1 MEKVDNHCAFACWV
15 RGGERNLE
23 AGCQKEIEG
32 ASASSAGHARLVVAW
47 AILGAQEDGIAELER
62 TAQGNPCLLFIRNVM
77 FDESSFDLRAGD
89 EPDSVHSI
97 LCSHGQWTFAFS
109 SGSCL
114 PPDCPWKAGKTYDED
129 LCRPPQSMEAMNSQT
144 MWMALATGQGGLEPL
159 MVASK
164 WTATRTTC
172 DAHAA
177 NQRLLRHLEDSLP
190 QHHLLLTILCAQH
203 RAGNVV
209 EQLTKLLGNLGGC
222 FCISKVMNKRGCLAS
237 LRRQVSKVLSDRLVV
252 WQSLPAGLQDEWAEG
267 SRCAR
272 KLVTLCSAFLDEV
285 DEDEGHGEGRR
296 RKSLQQLLA
305 FFNSPWTGLLFGVG
319 NLPLS
324 SAFLSGVDIGLDC

>member
-1 MEKVDNHCAFACWV
+1 MEKV
-15 RGGERNLE
+15 
-23 AGCQKEIEG
+23 
-32 ASASSAGHARLVVAW
+32 
-47 AILGAQEDGIAELER
+47 
-62 TAQGNPCLLFIRNVM
+62 
-77 FDESSFDLRAGD
+77 
-89 EPDSVHSI
+89 
-97 LCSHGQWTFAFS
+97 
-109 SGSCL
+109 
-114 PPDCPWKAGKTYDED
+114 
-129 LCRPPQSMEAMNSQT
+129 
-144 MWMALATGQGGLEPL
+144 
-159 MVASK
+159 
-164 WTATRTTC
+164 

-177 NQRLLRHLEDSLP
+177 NQRLLRHLEDLLP
-190 QHHLLLTILCAQH
+190 QHHLLLPILCAQH

-252 WQSLPAGLQDEWAEG
+252 WQS
-267 SRCAR
+267 CAR

>member
-77 FDESSFDLRAGD
+77 FDESSFDLRAGN

-114 PPDCPWKAGKTYDED
+114 PLDCPWKAGKTYDED

-144 MWMALATGQGGLEPL
+144 MWMALATGQGAGA
-159 MVASK
+159 VDGGK
-164 WTATRTTC
+164 QVDC
-172 DAHAA
+172 YA
-177 NQRLLRHLEDSLP
+177 N
-190 QHHLLLTILCAQH
+190 
-203 RAGNVV
+203 N
-209 EQLTKLLGNLGGC
+209 
-222 FCISKVMNKRGCLAS
+222 M
-237 LRRQVSKVLSDRLVV
+237 
-252 WQSLPAGLQDEWAEG
+252 
-267 SRCAR
+267 
-272 KLVTLCSAFLDEV
+272 
-285 DEDEGHGEGRR
+285 
-296 RKSLQQLLA
+296 
-305 FFNSPWTGLLFGVG
+305 
-319 NLPLS
+319 
-324 SAFLSGVDIGLDC
+324 

>member
-1 MEKVDNHCAFACWV
+1 MEKV
-15 RGGERNLE
+15 
-23 AGCQKEIEG
+23 
-32 ASASSAGHARLVVAW
+32 
-47 AILGAQEDGIAELER
+47 
-62 TAQGNPCLLFIRNVM
+62 
-77 FDESSFDLRAGD
+77 
-89 EPDSVHSI
+89 
-97 LCSHGQWTFAFS
+97 
-109 SGSCL
+109 
-114 PPDCPWKAGKTYDED
+114 
-129 LCRPPQSMEAMNSQT
+129 
-144 MWMALATGQGGLEPL
+144 
-159 MVASK
+159 
-164 WTATRTTC
+164 

-177 NQRLLRHLEDSLP
+177 NQRLLRHLEDLLP
-190 QHHLLLTILCAQH
+190 QHHLLLPILCAQH

-296 RKSLQQLLA
+296 RCS
-305 FFNSPWTGLLFGVG
+305 SSS
-319 NLPLS
+319 LS
-324 SAFLSGVDIGLDC
+324 STVHGQDCSLGLETGRFPPRFCQV